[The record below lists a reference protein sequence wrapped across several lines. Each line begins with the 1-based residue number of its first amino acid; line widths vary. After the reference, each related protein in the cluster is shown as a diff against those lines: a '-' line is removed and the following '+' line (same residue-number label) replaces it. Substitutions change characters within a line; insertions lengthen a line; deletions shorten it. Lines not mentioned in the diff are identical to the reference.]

1 MKGSSASIDFSA
13 ELDTLT
19 RELCRRIPELGH
31 IDPDRLL
38 FSIARSRAE
47 GTHGT
52 YARIAPLRFAGGA
65 REHTRR
71 RGPWRETFRLPELH
85 HQQREI
91 YYLIT
96 IFIPRFLRLSFEQKL
111 STIVHELYHI
121 SETCDGDIR
130 RFAGRNFA
138 HGSSRTAYN
147 RIIKQL
153 VDRYLAGN
161 PPESPLTFLHLDE
174 ISWQQQHVHISG
186 ITTPVPRAR
195 LVARSRS

>member
-1 MKGSSASIDFSA
+1 MNAPSATIDFSA
-13 ELDTLT
+13 ELDALS
-19 RELCRRIPELGH
+19 RDLCRQIPELAH

-38 FSIARSRAE
+38 FSIARSRAK

-52 YARIAPLRFAGGA
+52 YARIAPLRFAGGS

-71 RGPWRETFRLPELH
+71 RGPWRETFRLPVLQHE
-85 HQQREI
+85 QREI

-130 RFAGRNFA
+130 RFPGRNFA
-138 HGSSRTAYN
+138 HGSSRAAYD

-153 VDRYLAGN
+153 VDRYLASN
-161 PPESPLTFLHLDE
+161 PPEAPLDFLHLEE
-174 ISWQQQHVHISG
+174 IRWNQQQIRISG
-186 ITTPVPRAR
+186 ITTPIPRAH

>member
-1 MKGSSASIDFSA
+1 MNRSSATVDFSA
-13 ELDTLT
+13 ELDTLS
-19 RELCRRIPELGH
+19 RDLCRRIPELAH

-52 YARIAPLRFAGGA
+52 YARIAPLRFPGGA

-71 RGPWRETFRLPELH
+71 RGPWRETFRLPELY

-96 IFIPRFLRLSFEQKL
+96 LLIPRFLRLSFEQKL
-111 STIVHELYHI
+111 ATIVHELYHI
-121 SETCDGDIR
+121 SEACDGDIR
-130 RFAGRNFA
+130 RFPGRNFA
-138 HGSSRTAYN
+138 HGSSRAAYN

-153 VDRYLAGN
+153 VDRYLAAA
-161 PPESPLTFLHLDE
+161 PPEAPLAFLHLE
-174 ISWQQQHVHISG
+174 ESRWNQQQIRIIG